1 MPFVVD
7 ASIVAAWLLPDEENA
22 LADETLAR
30 MADDDALAPDLLIHE
45 IRSILLSAER
55 RGRISSDLIYS
66 GLARLRA
73 LPLQLSGPGDDS
85 EVVRL
90 SRGYQLSAYDAAY
103 LALAV
108 LEQLELATLD
118 RKLAAA
124 ARKEGVK
131 VLGPIA
137 HGD

>member
-7 ASIVAAWLLPDEENA
+7 ASVVGAWLLPDEENA

-30 MADDDALAPDLLIHE
+30 MADDDAFAPDLLIHE

-90 SRGYQLSAYDAAY
+90 SREYQLSAYDAVY

-124 ARKEGVK
+124 ARKESVRL
-131 VLGPIA
+131 LGPLA
-137 HGD
+137 YGD

>member
-7 ASIVAAWLLPDEENA
+7 ASVVGAWFLPDEENT

-30 MADDDALAPDLLIHE
+30 MEDDDAFAPDLLIHE

-90 SRGYQLSAYDAAY
+90 SREYQLSAYDAAY

-124 ARKEGVK
+124 ARKESVK
-131 VLGPIA
+131 LLGPLA
-137 HGD
+137 YGD

>member
-1 MPFVVD
+1 MSFVVD
-7 ASIVAAWLLPDEENA
+7 ASVVGAWLLPDEENA

-30 MADDDALAPDLLIHE
+30 MADDDAFAPDLLIHE

-90 SRGYQLSAYDAAY
+90 SREYQLSAYDAAY

-108 LEQLELATLD
+108 LEQFELATLD

-124 ARKEGVK
+124 ARKESVK
-131 VLGPIA
+131 VLGPLA
-137 HGD
+137 YGD

>member
-7 ASIVAAWLLPDEENA
+7 ASVVGAWLLPDEENA

-30 MADDDALAPDLLIHE
+30 MADDDAFAPDLLIHE

-90 SRGYQLSAYDAAY
+90 SREYQLSAYDAAY

-124 ARKEGVK
+124 ARTESVRL
-131 VLGPIA
+131 LGPLA
-137 HGD
+137 YGD

>member
-7 ASIVAAWLLPDEENA
+7 ASVVGAWFLPDEVNT

-30 MADDDALAPDLLIHE
+30 MEDDDAFAPDLLIHE

-90 SRGYQLSAYDAAY
+90 SREYQLSAYDAAY
-103 LALAV
+103 LAVAV

-124 ARKEGVK
+124 ARNESVK
-131 VLGPIA
+131 VLGPLA
-137 HGD
+137 YGD

>member
-7 ASIVAAWLLPDEENA
+7 ASVVGAWLLPDEENA
-22 LADETLAR
+22 HADETLAR
-30 MADDDALAPDLLIHE
+30 MADDDAFAPDLLIHE
-45 IRSILLSAER
+45 IRSILLNAER
-55 RGRISSDLIYS
+55 RGRISSDLIHS

-73 LPLQLSGPGDDS
+73 LPLKFSGPGDDS

-90 SRGYQLSAYDAAY
+90 SRKYQLSSYDAAY

-108 LEQLELATLD
+108 LDQLELATLD

-124 ARKEGVK
+124 ARKESLK
-131 VLGPIA
+131 VLGPLA
-137 HGD
+137 YGD